1 MSEEDSTHS
10 NEGLDGSERQHISDD
25 DVFDDALDE
34 QHSQSDAGMDF
45 EEDEQPQEVCLIS
58 TDSLKY
64 GDYKL
69 SPEQHVVRVTHKDIL
84 IDAVTFHP
92 NSLQIDFHC
101 LNDSDPLLR
110 RYGIDKSVQL
120 VWHAELAGE
129 LVPEECEMRSGEREF
144 VLKKRDPAQ
153 WTSGLLQ
160 CSSASAI
167 GSSPT
172 FAASRPSY
180 SSRSATSYRYSN
192 ASSLGG
198 HAGLP
203 PTGQSAGSS
212 NHHHPPVGHTAP
224 TYHRSSFSTSTRI
237 DYSPHTYVPPAATAY
252 SSNTY
257 SPSVRSR
264 STSSLTRRST
274 SSSVLSVA
282 PTPSSPLKADIS
294 DTVYSNTLLASKPP
308 PPLPLMSPAVRP
320 TAKVSPY
327 EEKGTVVDPGFTG
340 LRNIGNTCF
349 MNATLQ
355 MLVNCKEL
363 QIFFT
368 GDYYKK
374 DINATNPLGF
384 GGRLAEV
391 FAEFMKQMWS
401 GMNRAFEPTKVKELV
416 AEKAPQFAN
425 FAQHDAH
432 EFLSFLLDGLHEDL
446 NRVRSKPYTT
456 TVEANGRPDIEV
468 SNEAW
473 ANHLLRND
481 SVFVDLFHG
490 QLKSR
495 LQCPRCDQVS
505 ITFDPFV
512 YLAVPF
518 PKEKRSSVVYFWPL
532 DPCLKPIK
540 FAIRYS
546 ADGTVSEMLDAVSQL
561 VHVPT
566 KSLRLIEVCNHR
578 IARVFQPNFS
588 TSQISSTDPL
598 YVFQVHDASDCN
610 EETVELIVVQ
620 RLLYRKSLMRAC
632 ANCHATDEKL
642 KSCERC
648 YDALY
653 CKRECQVEHWAKEH
667 KFKCKLRSQAEA
679 VGEPFIISLP
689 KSKATYANIMRN
701 LECRCRYSVNVFQ
714 PPVESSTNNNNNNG
728 TLSTESS
735 DTSGD
740 VSLDLSPSP
749 SLSSINANGNDTN
762 TNPPPVP
769 VLVGVKRQMVLG
781 EPRNKSRLDSRLF
794 IVRRLQQP
802 ESIIGES
809 LVDTHEPLDIPS
821 GTFLSINWH
830 NMKCG
835 KDYLT
840 VESKVE
846 VDIDAENSAIHQRAA
861 QTIASNGSSAA
872 NPSLYD
878 MLTMFSE
885 TERLKPEESWYCN
898 KCKEHVEAT
907 KRLQLYRLPPILI
920 IQLKRFVY
928 TTSIMSMHRR
938 SKDDRPVRYPISD
951 LDLSDFLSETAPNG
965 QTTKYDLT
973 GVVCHSG
980 SSYFGHYISMG
991 RLESLD
997 GKTTEIDWRN
1007 FDDSMVSRI
1016 TPSRV
1021 QNDDAYLLFYKQRD
1035 NQTQQLLK
1043 RRYGIDLKL

>member
-1 MSEEDSTHS
+1 MEVMQQPYRSYGIRS
-10 NEGLDGSERQHISDD
+10 LDVTEIGTGVVIS
-25 DVFDDALDE
+25 
-34 QHSQSDAGMDF
+34 
-45 EEDEQPQEVCLIS
+45 
-58 TDSLKY
+58 DSLKY

-69 SPEQHVVRVTHKDIL
+69 SSEQHVVRVTHKDIF

-101 LNDSDPLLR
+101 LNESDPLLR
-110 RYGIDKSVQL
+110 KYGVDKSVPL

-144 VLKKRDPAQ
+144 VLKKRDPTQ

-167 GSSPT
+167 GSPST
-172 FAASRPSY
+172 YATSRPSF

-192 ASSLGG
+192 VSSLGS

-203 PTGQSAGSS
+203 PTGHSSASS
-212 NHHHPPVGHTAP
+212 GHHHTNTTAHAPP
-224 TYHRSSFSTSTRI
+224 TYHRSSFSSSSRM
-237 DYSPHTYVPPAATAY
+237 DYSPHTFVPTGTTLYTAA
-252 SSNTY
+252 NY
-257 SPSVRSR
+257 SPTTRSR

-282 PTPSSPLKADIS
+282 PSPSSSSKTDRSERS
-294 DTVYSNTLLASKPP
+294 DAATSSTLSAGKPP
-308 PPLPLMSPAVRP
+308 PPIPLMPPAIRP
-320 TAKVSPY
+320 TAKVFKVSPY
-327 EEKGTVVDPGFTG
+327 EEKGMVVDPGFTG

-368 GDYYKK
+368 
-374 DINATNPLGF
+374 
-384 GGRLAEV
+384 GRLAEV

-446 NRVRSKPYTT
+446 NRVLSKPYTT

-468 SNEAW
+468 ANEAW
-473 ANHLLRND
+473 GNHLLRND
-481 SVFVDLFHG
+481 SIFVDFFHG

-495 LQCPRCDQVS
+495 LQCPRCEQVS

-518 PKEKRSSVVYFWPL
+518 PKEKRSSIIYFWPL

-561 VHVPT
+561 VRVSP
-566 KSLRLIEVCNHR
+566 KSLRMVEVCNHR
-578 IARVFQPNFS
+578 ITRLFQPNIS
-588 TSQISSTDPL
+588 TSQITSTDTL
-598 YVFQVHDASDCN
+598 YVFQVHDANDCN
-610 EETVELIVVQ
+610 EETVELVVVQ
-620 RLLYRKSLMRAC
+620 RLLFRKSLLRAC

-648 YDALY
+648 YDVLY
-653 CKRECQVEHWAKEH
+653 CKKECQVDHWSKEH
-667 KFKCKLRSQAEA
+667 KFKCKLRTQAEA

-689 KSKATYANIMRN
+689 KSKATYANIIRN

-714 PPVESSTNNNNNNG
+714 PPVESNNNNNNNS
-728 TLSTESS
+728 TLSIDSS

-740 VSLDLSPSP
+740 GSLDLSPSP
-749 SLSSINANGNDTN
+749 SLSSINANVSNAN
-762 TNPPPVP
+762 PCPPPAP
-769 VLVGVKRQMVLG
+769 VGVRVGVKRQMVLG
-781 EPRNKSRLDSRLF
+781 EPRNKSRLHSKLF

-809 LVDTHEPLDIPS
+809 LVDTQEPLDIPS

-840 VESKVE
+840 VESKDE
-846 VDIDAENSAIHQRAA
+846 VDIDVENSALYQRTA
-861 QTIASNGSSAA
+861 QTMAANGSSAS

-938 SKDDRPVRYPISD
+938 SKDDRPVRYPINE
-951 LDLSDFLSETAPNG
+951 LDLSEFLSETAPNG
-965 QTTKYDLT
+965 QVTKYDLT

-991 RLESLD
+991 RLTGLD
-997 GKTTEIDWRN
+997 GKSTEIDWRN
-1007 FDDSMVSRI
+1007 FDDSIVSRI
-1016 TPSRV
+1016 GQSRV

-1035 NQTQQLLK
+1035 NQTQRLLK
-1043 RRYGIDLKL
+1043 RRYGIDAKI